1 MVKLIGALLIMSS
14 LLSLIAGSL
23 IDLEYSSTA
32 QITGNA
38 VSTTAATQITTTQTQ
53 APMGFFDYAEAA
65 AFSYSIASLIMGL
78 MFLFRV

>member
-14 LLSLIAGSL
+14 LLSLLAGSL
-23 IDLEYSSTA
+23 IDLEYGSTA
-32 QITGNA
+32 QIAGNA
-38 VSTTAATQITTTQTQ
+38 VLN
-53 APMGFFDYAEAA
+53 APAQYAIVQPHASMGFFDYAEAA